1 MLAMEN
7 SNSNPVNFDLLS
19 IGDAAI
25 DVFMTPTESE
35 ALCRVDTKECLIAFS
50 YGEKIPVK
58 NLEFSI
64 GGNAAN
70 NAIGT
75 RRLGIST
82 GIVLTLGEDNIG
94 DMIVKKLKD
103 EGVDATY
110 VIQQPST
117 TSNYSTIINYQG
129 ERTIFVYHAPRSY
142 EFPVHLPA
150 APWVYLTSMGESFRP
165 FYNHMA
171 LWLKNNPQIKL
182 AFNPGSWQMRA
193 DFNDIKEIVAL
204 THILFV
210 NREEA
215 EKLTNF
221 GESHDKER
229 ELLIALSRLGP
240 KVSIVTDG
248 AKGSF
253 AYDSLNGKF
262 FKAGVF
268 PIDAYER
275 TGAGDAFGS
284 GVLSALIHAR
294 PLEEALLWGTC
305 NSTSVIGY
313 TGSQRGLLTFD
324 EMNTWLARAKSG
336 GLGVVQF

>member
-1 MLAMEN
+1 M
-7 SNSNPVNFDLLS
+7 SNIDLLS
-19 IGDAAI
+19 IGDASI

-35 ALCRVDTKECLIAFS
+35 TLCRMDTKECLIAFS

-70 NAIGT
+70 NSIGT
-75 RRLGIST
+75 KRLGIST

-103 EGVDATY
+103 EAVDVTY
-110 VIQQPST
+110 VVQQPST
-117 TSNYSTIINYQG
+117 SSNYSTIINYQG

-142 EFPVHLPA
+142 EFPIHLPLS
-150 APWVYLTSMGESFRP
+150 PWVYLTSMGESFRP
-165 FYNHMA
+165 FYNHFA
-171 LWLKNNPQIKL
+171 DWLRTNPQIKL

-193 DFNDIKEIVAL
+193 DFNDIKDIVAA
-204 THILFV
+204 THIIFV
-210 NREEA
+210 NRQEA
-215 EKLTNF
+215 EKFTKF
-221 GESHDKER
+221 DESLGRER
-229 ELLIALSRLGP
+229 ELLVALSKLGP
-240 KVSIVTDG
+240 KISVITDG
-248 AKGSF
+248 SRGSF

-268 PIDAYER
+268 PVDAYER

-284 GVLSALIHAR
+284 GAISAIIHGR

-313 TGSQRGLLTFD
+313 TGSQKGLLTFE
-324 EMNTWLARAKSG
+324 EMETWLIKAKSIG
-336 GLGVVQF
+336 VNVVQF